1 MKKILLF
8 NNLNGINQLL
18 KIKKRFDE
26 IIVFDYRLAIIC
38 NQKKIDFIYI
48 NDLNKRKQFKQ
59 NLSDLLHESH
69 YISKEIDKN
78 ICSLNKNLNGN
89 NFFTNYHKFPLC
101 KTYLDKYYDDLKFLL
116 KKYPEAKF
124 YYFKKNS
131 INFDFLT
138 ECVEVYKSK
147 FKKKFVK
154 ISNVKLKLSVNNLY
168 PILHDDTN
176 VNPIKNILKLFINLN
191 KNEEKK
197 ILIYLL
203 EKNYVKKIEK
213 FSKTRNISINYYVK
227 HFFNKKYF
235 DEILIKRKFKI
246 DTFKDKLKNYFL
258 EKLVIYLSKYI
269 INEVLATKENIA
281 KIFKTKK
288 IDLFCSSHNTL
299 ISNTIREYLN
309 EHNVK
314 SLSFLH
320 GGTVGH
326 FKKGFFW
333 PDLSYKNLKYK
344 KLSFCQSY
352 SKQHLKD
359 ILKNEKNLRGKFKSH
374 YVSFKPE
381 NFIKLK
387 KNKNLKILNL
397 ILVTLPSL
405 ITTC

>member
-1 MKKILLF
+1 M
-8 NNLNGINQLL
+8 
-18 KIKKRFDE
+18 
-26 IIVFDYRLAIIC
+26 
-38 NQKKIDFIYI
+38 
-48 NDLNKRKQFKQ
+48 
-59 NLSDLLHESH
+59 
-69 YISKEIDKN
+69 
-78 ICSLNKNLNGN
+78 
-89 NFFTNYHKFPLC
+89 
-101 KTYLDKYYDDLKFLL
+101 DKYYDDLKFLL

-314 SLSFLH
+314 SL
-320 GGTVGH
+320 
-326 FKKGFFW
+326 FFCMEE
-333 PDLSYKNLKYK
+333 LSVISRKVFFGL
-344 KLSFCQSY
+344 
-352 SKQHLKD
+352 
-359 ILKNEKNLRGKFKSH
+359 
-374 YVSFKPE
+374 
-381 NFIKLK
+381 
-387 KNKNLKILNL
+387 
-397 ILVTLPSL
+397 T
-405 ITTC
+405 